1 MSLLNNLLITKGE
14 KMISSINASNSMHKP
29 MQMQQPSQP
38 LTDEQ
43 KETVN
48 NILSNYDSSKMTKA
62 DYESLKVEFV
72 DAGIKPSE
80 DLKGIMEEA
89 GFEVPERP
97 GPQGAKGKGKP
108 PEFSKLL
115 EKLQDSDV
123 SEEEIQSF
131 LQSLQN
137 EKGEFSGTLMDEFV

>member
-48 NILSNYDSSKMTKA
+48 NILSNYDSANMTKT
-62 DYESLKVEFV
+62 DYESLKVEFA

-80 DLKGIMEEA
+80 DLKGILEEA

-97 GPQGAKGKGKP
+97 GPQGAKGSGKP
-108 PEFSKLL
+108 PEFSKLM
-115 EKLQDSDV
+115 EKLGASNI

-131 LQSLQN
+131 IENIQS
-137 EKGEFSGTLMDEFV
+137 EKGLFSGSIMDEYA

>member
-1 MSLLNNLLITKGE
+1 
-14 KMISSINASNSMHKP
+14 MINSIGSSSTMRPPIP
-29 MQMQQPSQP
+29 QQSQV

-48 NILSNYDSSKMTKA
+48 SILSNYDSSNMSEADVESMKA
-62 DYESLKVEFV
+62 ELK

-80 DLKGIMEEA
+80 DLKGMMEEA
-89 GFEVPERP
+89 GFEVPERS

-108 PEFSKLL
+108 PEFSKLM
-115 EKLQDSDV
+115 EKLGKSNI

-131 LQSLQN
+131 IENIQS
-137 EKGEFSGTLMDEFV
+137 EKGLFSGSIMDEYA

>member
-1 MSLLNNLLITKGE
+1 
-14 KMISSINASNSMHKP
+14 MISSINAANSMHRP
-29 MQMQQPSQP
+29 MDMQRLNQPM
-38 LTDEQ
+38 TDKQ

-48 NILSNYDSSKMTKA
+48 SILANYDSYSMTKT
-62 DYESLKVEFV
+62 DFESMRAEFQ

-97 GPQGAKGKGKP
+97 GLKGVKDEGRSKP

-115 EKLQDSDV
+115 EKLESSSI
-123 SEEEIQSF
+123 SEEEILSF
-131 LQSLQN
+131 TANLQN
-137 EKGEFSGTLMDEFV
+137 EKGQFNGSIMDEYA

>member
-1 MSLLNNLLITKGE
+1 MSIDNNLLKTKGE

-29 MQMQQPSQP
+29 MHMQQPSQP

-48 NILSNYDSSKMTKA
+48 SILSNYDSSKMTEA

-89 GFEVPERP
+89 GFEVPERT

-115 EKLQDSDV
+115 EKLQNSEIT
-123 SEEEIQSF
+123 EEEIQSF
-131 LQSLQN
+131 IENLQN
-137 EKGEFSGTLMDEFV
+137 EKGEFSGAIMDEFA

>member
-1 MSLLNNLLITKGE
+1 
-14 KMISSINASNSMHKP
+14 MISSISNSG
-29 MQMQQPSQP
+29 QMQRNMPPQSQP

-48 NILSNYDSSKMTKA
+48 SILSNYDSSTMTKA
-62 DYESLKVEFV
+62 DFESMKSEFEE
-72 DAGIKPSE
+72 AGIKPSE
-80 DLKGIMEEA
+80 GLKGILEEA

-108 PEFSKLL
+108 PEFSKLM
-115 EKLQDSDV
+115 EKLGASDI

-131 LQSLQN
+131 IENIQN
-137 EKGEFSGTLMDEFV
+137 EKGLFSGSIMDEYA

>member
-1 MSLLNNLLITKGE
+1 
-14 KMISSINASNSMHKP
+14 MINSIGSSSTMRPPIP
-29 MQMQQPSQP
+29 QQSQV

-48 NILSNYDSSKMTKA
+48 GILSNYDSSNMSEADVESMKA
-62 DYESLKVEFV
+62 ELK

-80 DLKGIMEEA
+80 DLKGMMEEA
-89 GFEVPERP
+89 GFEVPERS

-108 PEFSKLL
+108 PEFSKLM
-115 EKLQDSDV
+115 EKLGTSNI

-131 LQSLQN
+131 IENIQS
-137 EKGEFSGTLMDEFV
+137 EKGLFSGSIMDEYA

>member
-1 MSLLNNLLITKGE
+1 
-14 KMISSINASNSMHKP
+14 MINSIGSSSTMRP
-29 MQMQQPSQP
+29 QMPKQSQP

-48 NILSNYDSSKMTKA
+48 SILSKYDSSNMTTDKV
-62 DYESLKVEFV
+62 ESLKAEFV
-72 DAGIKPSE
+72 EAGIKPSE

-89 GFEVPERP
+89 GFEEPERS

-108 PEFSKLL
+108 PEFSKLM
-115 EKLQDSDV
+115 EKLESSDI

-131 LQSLQN
+131 IENLQN
-137 EKGEFSGTLMDEFV
+137 EKGKFSGSIMDEYA